1 MAKTFVLSDESL
13 NSYGFW
19 INTAGIDLKQFKNN
33 PLVLW
38 MHMRPWRGTKD
49 EILPIGT
56 IENLRIEDKRLLG
69 DVTFDMNDAF
79 AKAIASKVDGGFL
92 RMGSI
97 GFLPIETS
105 RDEKW
110 LKPGQ
115 TRETVVKCRLIEF
128 SIVDIGSNDNSL
140 ALCADP
146 VVCDNDQKPVTLSN
160 NKECPVKLLDTINT
174 KNIDKM
180 EKIALKL
187 GLKSNATEAEVLEA
201 LDVELEKAGR
211 VESLSLKLS
220 TIEQDK
226 KNAQKAEAIS
236 LIDAAILAGKIDAK
250 AKDAQISLFE
260 KDFEAAKLS
269 LASLPERTDVQ
280 GSIGKKS
287 TAEYADLEKL
297 SFSELDKKNLLG
309 KVKSSY
315 PDLYKLKFKEE
326 FGSEPTNV

>member
-1 MAKTFVLSDESL
+1 MAKTFVLSDENL

-56 IENLRIEDKRLLG
+56 IENLRIEGKRLLG
-69 DVTFDMNDAF
+69 EVTFDTNDTF
-79 AKAIASKVDGGFL
+79 ARAISDKVDGGFL

-97 GFLPIETS
+97 SFLPIETS

-146 VVCDNDQKPVTLSN
+146 VVCDTEQKPVTLSN
-160 NKECPVKLLDTINT
+160 NAECPVKLLGTINNT
-174 KNIDKM
+174 NTDNM

-187 GLKSNATEAEVLEA
+187 GLKSNATEAEILEA
-201 LDVELEKAGR
+201 MEIQLEKAGR
-211 VESLSLKLS
+211 ADSLTLKLS
-220 TIEQDK
+220 TIEKDK
-226 KNAQKAEAIS
+226 KDAQKAEAIK
-236 LIDAAILAGKIDAK
+236 LVDAAILAGKIDAK
-250 AKDAQISLFE
+250 AKDSQLTLFE
-260 KDFEAAKLS
+260 KDFDAAKLS
-269 LASLPERTDVQ
+269 LESIADRPDVQ
-280 GSIGKKS
+280 GNFGKGGKGDFV
-287 TAEYADLEKL
+287 ELEKL
-297 SFSELDKKNLLG
+297 SFNEMDKKGLLG
-309 KVKSSY
+309 KVKSTY

-326 FGSEPTNV
+326 FGSEPTSK